1 MPQIWSSIHH
11 KKPEPMDRYCLGI
24 DVDKK
29 LLKCCLTITQLGCI
43 KIKASRT
50 FDNSPSGFL
59 KLSEWSEKHRKEDL
73 PMSVVMEATGV
84 YHEKLAYFLS
94 GHPVAVHVVLPSL
107 AKHYI
112 RSLGQRSKTDAMD
125 ARGLAYMG
133 CQQSLEAWSRPSKAM
148 AELRSLTRQIEALQE
163 HRTALLNQGEAIE
176 HASVAH
182 RQVAKSNRKVLEVM
196 EKEIDR
202 LKKLV
207 ASTVKNDQVLSDK
220 YTLFTELKGVGIL
233 TFAVLASETDGL
245 AMFKSQSQLV
255 SYSGYDVVENQSGKR
270 AGKTK
275 ISKKGN
281 THIRRILHMA
291 AMTAVS
297 NEMPVFRQ
305 LYERVYGRTLI
316 KMKGYVAVQRKLL
329 SIFYTIWT
337 KDEPFDPHYGQEGKA
352 ESGIKEPSP
361 SLREKKMSAKIKAA
375 TPMEAAA
382 LDRLRATMSPEP
394 SLR

>member
-1 MPQIWSSIHH
+1 
-11 KKPEPMDRYCLGI
+11 MDKYCLGI

-29 LLKCCLTITQLGCI
+29 LLKCCLAITQSGHI

-50 FDNSPSGFL
+50 FDNSQGGFV
-59 KLSEWSEKHRKEDL
+59 KLAEWSGKNRKEAL

-84 YHEKLAYFLS
+84 YHQRLAYFLS
-94 GHPVAVHVVLPSL
+94 ERPVKVHVVLPSL

-133 CQQSLEAWSRPSKAM
+133 CQQSLEVWSRPSKAM
-148 AELRSLTRQIEALQE
+148 AELRSLTRQIEALQK
-163 HRTALLNQGEAIE
+163 HRTALLNQGEAME
-176 HASVAH
+176 NASVVH
-182 RQVAKSNRKVLEVM
+182 SQVAKSNKKIVELM
-196 EKEIDR
+196 EKEIGR
-202 LKKLV
+202 LNKLV
-207 ASTVKNDQVLSDK
+207 ASTVKNDQALSDK
-220 YTLFTELKGVGIL
+220 YTLFAELKGVGIL
-233 TFAVLASETDGL
+233 TFAVLASETDGF
-245 AMFKSQSQLV
+245 AMFKSQGQLV
-255 SYSGYDVVENQSGKR
+255 SYSGYDVVENQSGRR

-297 NEMPVFRQ
+297 NEMPVFRG

-329 SIFYTIWT
+329 SIFYAIWT
-337 KDEPFDPHYGQEGKA
+337 KDEPFDPQYGHEGKA

-361 SLREKKMSAKIKAA
+361 SLREKERPAKIKAA
-375 TPMEAAA
+375 TPIEAAA
-382 LDRLRATMSPEP
+382 LDRLRATMSPKP